1 MFMELADSIEEQHVK
16 ALANIEIL
24 AGIEKVNN
32 NIANEGPWSLIKPLD
47 LSGASESQDATTKT
61 QE

>member
-1 MFMELADSIEEQHVK
+1 MFMKLADAIEEQHV
-16 ALANIEIL
+16 EIL